1 MSFING
7 WWIVYTILA
16 AGTTILFVSGY
27 LYGIVRALGSKR
39 DMFTLDT
46 EDTRHYAVPIGVA
59 VILSAVAIGLAGI
72 NPAFVYIGPLLNLV
86 TAGVIGACF
95 FLDKGEGMIR

>member
-27 LYGIVRALGSKR
+27 LYGIVRALGSKQ

-72 NPAFVYIGPLLNLV
+72 NPAFVYIGPLLNLI

>member
-27 LYGIVRALGSKR
+27 LYGIVRALGSKQ

-59 VILSAVAIGLAGI
+59 VILSAVTIGLAGI

>member
-7 WWIVYTILA
+7 WWIVFTILA
-16 AGTTILFVSGY
+16 AGTTILFVWGY
-27 LYGIVRALGSKR
+27 LYGIVRALGPKQ
-39 DMFTLDT
+39 DTFTLDT
-46 EDTRHYAVPIGVA
+46 EDTGHYAVPIGVA
-59 VILSAVAIGLAGI
+59 VILSAVIIGLAGV

-95 FLDKGEGMIR
+95 FLDKA